1 MPRSGPLDA
10 DPAPAVGGSPR
21 AARPAPGGPG
31 AEQDPDRE
39 DSVDLLVL
47 VARLQERL
55 AASELREAELR
66 EAELRARADR
76 LEAAL
81 TRPGARGWCGC
92 WRRSGAGTRARRRRA
107 TVITIA
113 GRRLSY
119 RIRLIGL

>member
-21 AARPAPGGPG
+21 AARPAPGVPG

-66 EAELRARADR
+66 EAELREAELREAELREAELREAELRARADR

-81 TRPGARGWCGC
+81 TRPGARGWCG
-92 WRRSGAGTRARRRRA
+92 
-107 TVITIA
+107 
-113 GRRLSY
+113 
-119 RIRLIGL
+119 